1 MDADKLTGAEP
12 LEYLTHRLAQHVSA
26 PRSVDNNVRPVCFD
40 PADLLHVDSGTSEPA
55 AEQNALGAWAVERP
69 SNSVERRPESRLR
82 HRFNDVITRSDIECP
97 RGKLR
102 VRRYEDDVFHEGAND
117 ILYLESIEVRHTNV
131 EKDDVRAN
139 LAHSCRNVA
148 GIGTFADDI
157 EIGSIMK
164 QLAEALPREFF
175 VVDNE
180 NPMGTGRHAVPASSA
195 GS

>member
-1 MDADKLTGAEP
+1 MDADKLTGSQP
-12 LEYLTHRLAQHVSA
+12 LEYVAHRLAEHVPAS
-26 PRSVDNNVRPVCFD
+26 RGVDHDVCTVGFD
-40 PADLLHVDSGTSEPA
+40 PADIPHVDSSPTEPA
-55 AEQNALGAWAVERP
+55 AEQNPLCAWAVERP

-82 HRFNDVITRSDIECP
+82 HGFNDVITRSDIECP

-117 ILYLESIEVRHTNV
+117 ILYLESVEVRHSNV

-164 QLAEALPREFF
+164 QLAQALPREFF

>member
-1 MDADKLTGAEP
+1 MDADKLTGSQP

-82 HRFNDVITRSDIECP
+82 HGLHDVITRSNVECS
-97 RGKLR
+97 RGKLSMC
-102 VRRYEDDVFHEGAND
+102 RYENYVFHEGAND
-117 ILYLESIEVRHTNV
+117 LLYLEAADVRHSNV
-131 EKDDVRAN
+131 EKYDVRPD
-139 LAHSCRNVA
+139 LAHSRGNVA
-148 GIGTFADDI
+148 GVCTFPDDI